1 MLLLSNGLNS
11 HSTIRSVSCF
21 FTSCKL
27 SCLSSVQLSV
37 SGLFKDLDLQLLQPM
52 SLTLMHSSTPL
63 ANDST
68 ISLDPMEISAFKLKL
83 R

>member
-1 MLLLSNGLNS
+1 MKFLLRGCLGHLLLVCVFVSNVL
-11 HSTIRSVSCF
+11 CPP
-21 FTSCKL
+21 
-27 SCLSSVQLSV
+27 SCLSLQLNV
-37 SGLFKDLDLQLLQPM
+37 SELFRNLDLQLLQPM

-68 ISLDPMEISAFKLKL
+68 VSLDPMELSTFKLKL

>member
-1 MLLLSNGLNS
+1 LYVFAAFRNSFFPSCTSLSL
-11 HSTIRSVSCF
+11 
-21 FTSCKL
+21 
-27 SCLSSVQLSV
+27 QLSV
-37 SGLFKDLDLQLLQPM
+37 SGLFKNLDLQLLQPM
-52 SLTLMHSSTPL
+52 SLTLMHSSAPL